1 MSQEIKLVNS
11 HIEEYL
17 DYYCGLSA
25 PRFAVMI
32 KGQWGAGKTWFIEQ
46 YCEKLKKRQSY
57 KYLYVSLFGMTKF
70 SDIEYAF
77 FQQLH
82 PVLSSQGMEITGKIV
97 KGLLK
102 ASIKFDLDHDGKD
115 DGSLNVQI
123 PEIPNYLKN
132 VDERV
137 LIFDDLERCKIDLR
151 DIFGYINQFVEHHNL
166 KVIIIANELD
176 LQSKY
181 NDYKIMK
188 EKLIG
193 QTFDIL
199 IDFEGTFY
207 KFLSETKNSQIEKI
221 LFQDINY
228 LKNIYAKLEYNNLR
242 TLKKIILDFKRIFE
256 KLPNKA
262 KNRRDIL
269 NNILIFLAFLSI
281 EIKRGVI
288 HSNDVNKLI
297 REYRSHSAKL
307 SLNATLGRS
316 IDSSQAIKL
325 ESKLDNQELQN
336 TVQKN
341 YNLYSNFELDKVF
354 PSESWWEKF
363 FDQGLIDSDELNTS
377 VLSKYFPE
385 DENTPNWRRLYY
397 FTKLSDIDFDNLLK
411 KVELEYK
418 EKKFL
423 DIGEIKHVFGIFL
436 TLSEKGL
443 YCKNKSDILSDAKTY
458 INHLNSCNKIPALPY
473 SIIDD
478 RLADNYDN
486 LLFYGF
492 DFREFKEL
500 SSYVNEIQASI
511 RTNNLPND
519 AKELINIMKNE
530 PARFYNMVCFSQTS
544 EQIYYTIPILQY
556 INVDSFID
564 ALMAM
569 DYPSKEFGLFWV

>member
-102 ASIKFDLDHDGKD
+102 ASIKFDLDHDRKD
-115 DGSLNVQI
+115 HISLDVKI

-132 VDERV
+132 VDERI
-137 LIFDDLERCKIDLR
+137 LIFDDLERCKIELR

-166 KVIIIANELD
+166 KVIIIANESD

-181 NDYKIMK
+181 TDYKIMK

-199 IDFEGTFY
+199 IDFEGTFHR
-207 KFLSETKNSQIEKI
+207 FLSETQNNQIEKI
-221 LFQDINY
+221 LFQDIEH
-228 LKNIYAKLEYNNLR
+228 LKNIYAKLGYNNLR

-256 KLPNKA
+256 ELPNKA
-262 KNRRDIL
+262 KNRIDIL
-269 NNILIFLAFLSI
+269 NDILTFLTVFSI

-288 HSNDVNKLI
+288 HSNDVIKLI
-297 REYRSHSAKL
+297 REYRSHRARL
-307 SLNATLGRS
+307 SLKETLGKS
-316 IDSSQAIKL
+316 IDSSKSDKIEA
-325 ESKLDNQELQN
+325 KLDNEELKN
-336 TVQKN
+336 TIQKN
-341 YNLYSNFELDKVF
+341 YNLYNSFELDKVF

-363 FDQGLIDSDELNTS
+363 FDQGSIDSDELNTS
-377 VLSKYFPE
+377 ISSKYFPQ
-385 DENTPNWRRLYY
+385 DKDTPNWRRLYY
-397 FTKLSDIDFDNLLK
+397 FTRLSDIDFEDLLK

-458 INHLNSCNKIPALPY
+458 INHLNSCNKISALPY

-478 RLADNYDN
+478 RFADNYDN

-500 SSYVNEIQASI
+500 SSYTVH
-511 RTNNLPND
+511 
-519 AKELINIMKNE
+519 
-530 PARFYNMVCFSQTS
+530 
-544 EQIYYTIPILQY
+544 
-556 INVDSFID
+556 
-564 ALMAM
+564 
-569 DYPSKEFGLFWV
+569 